1 MKKLMKQLKAKVKE
15 TGIKFVYGKNNHK
28 SIFQR
33 LVEMVED
40 WITKFKQYIADIH
53 IFGDRNSYIQ
63 RDLNATFMHMKE
75 DYMRNGQLK
84 PEYNVNVATS
94 NEFIVGTYISADRSN
109 VQTMIPFIKQ
119 LKKDYESHVIG
130 KIVLDSGYESE
141 ENIVGSRMIR

>member
-1 MKKLMKQLKAKVKE
+1 MKHLKAKVKV
-15 TGIKFVYGKNNHK
+15 TGIKFVYGKSNQK

-63 RDLNATFMHMKE
+63 RDHDATFMHMKE

-84 PEYNVNVATS
+84 PGYNVNVATS
-94 NEFIVGTYISADRSN
+94 NEFIVGTYISAD
-109 VQTMIPFIKQ
+109 
-119 LKKDYESHVIG
+119 
-130 KIVLDSGYESE
+130 
-141 ENIVGSRMIR
+141 